1 MLKIKGISMLFVEQ
15 IRFCKIFVVKVVL
28 EIKKED
34 LVSSNDDQ
42 GLHFY
47 YISCFLG
54 NLFNQERIKKI
65 ALKRIN

>member
-1 MLKIKGISMLFVEQ
+1 MLFVEQ